1 MRSPRVLISAWKNI
15 VLDFVVKLLSSKKAL
30 IGVTY
35 NSILV
40 VINRLTKYA
49 HFIFYKKGLT
59 AEELI
64 YAFNRNIIPCVT
76 EYPGLVRFLFGTFAW
91 QADHATSKH

>member
-30 IGVTY
+30 IGVIY

-59 AEELI
+59 TEELI
-64 YAFNRNIIPCVT
+64 YAFNRNIIVNHRISK
-76 EYPGLVRFLFGTFAW
+76 EIINNRDKLF
-91 QADHATSKH
+91 TSKFWKLLMD